1 MTNQAKLLLNKFLSF
16 SVGSWISLFISL
28 LSTPIITRLLTPEE
42 FGIYSLFTVVL
53 NLFLLVSLFGLD
65 QSYVR
70 YYYELTD
77 NGKIYLLKKCL
88 LFAVIVSLFFSVIL
102 TITEKWSIN
111 IIFGTDDITL
121 LIYFIIGIFI
131 SVINRYA
138 ILLVRME
145 QQAKLFSLLQII
157 QKVCDFFLFLL
168 LFFLFTFK
176 INHQSI
182 PIISYLFALV
192 CVTIIGISKNYSV
205 WKKALIKQESTVEV
219 NLTDLIKYGAPLGI
233 TLLLTWAFQ
242 YIDRIMLKQFSGY
255 DELGIYS
262 AAFKL
267 ISILNI
273 IQTSFSNFWVPISNQ
288 RFAEN
293 PMDKQFFSRMFKVVF
308 VVMICLGFTTILF
321 RNLFK
326 IFFGPGFEN
335 AIELLPMLIFIPIM
349 YTLSEITVVGINF
362 MKKPKFHIIIS
373 IAVCVINIIGNF
385 VLIPHLGAKGAAVS
399 TGISYVIFFLLR
411 TYFGQKLYKFQTGV
425 LYYFILFIFLFYAIF
440 STV

>member
-182 PIISYLFALV
+182 PIISYIFALV
-192 CVTIIGISKNYSV
+192 CVTIIGISKNRSV

-242 YIDRIMLKQFSGY
+242 YIDRIMLKQFSGFE
-255 DELGIYS
+255 ELGIYS

-288 RFAEN
+288 RFVEN
-293 PMDKQFFSRMFKVVF
+293 PMDKQFFSKMFKVVF
-308 VVMICLGFTTILF
+308 VVMICLGFIMILF
-321 RNLFK
+321 RDLFK

-373 IAVCVINIIGNF
+373 IAVCVINIIGNCL
-385 VLIPHLGAKGAAVS
+385 LIPHLGAKGAAVS

-411 TYFGQKLYKFQTGV
+411 TYFGQRLYKFQTGV
-425 LYYFILFIFLFYAIF
+425 LYHFILVIFIFYAVF
-440 STV
+440 STI